1 MRLGGKMLLIC
12 TLFAIID
19 LQQMVRFLSIQVSAP
34 FPLLFAVRNTV
45 RWKEEVLWQKPVRT
59 FTNEKTDVGKADLSV
74 QGNRT
79 EKQNMLLSMPEPIP
93 RSRQSWKN
101 VNELL

>member
-1 MRLGGKMLLIC
+1 
-12 TLFAIID
+12 
-19 LQQMVRFLSIQVSAP
+19 MVRFLSIQVSAP

-74 QGNRT
+74 QG
-79 EKQNMLLSMPEPIP
+79 LSLIHI
-93 RSRQSWKN
+93 
-101 VNELL
+101 